1 MGPHLPFLPVSGF
14 AGALPAA
21 VISESEVFISEL
33 NHMHVTIKRKTYSG
47 IEEYPLPKEKIGP
60 LESDCLKHYDKK
72 IADLVCLF
80 LDEESA
86 VQGITT
92 PEKLFELERT
102 RNFANGKALYDY
114 TATLENGTRLT
125 TAQIQKIFHY
135 IWKNYLFGESTGM
148 NFRMIQFFR
157 EIQKTEDP
165 DELLFWSFRFCA
177 WGEYDNLLPYT
188 LYRCIVDGRFVRFYN
203 RYPEWQKNFLCMDD
217 TEKSGKEI

>member
-14 AGALPAA
+14 AGALSAA

-33 NHMHVTIKRKTYSG
+33 NHMHITLKRKTYSG
-47 IEEYPLPKEKIGP
+47 MEEYPLPKEKIGP

-72 IADLVCLF
+72 IVDLVCLF

-102 RNFANGKALYDY
+102 RNFANGKPLYDY
-114 TATLENGTRLT
+114 KATMENGARLT

-188 LYRCIVDGRFVRFYN
+188 LYRYIVDGRFVRFYN

>member
-1 MGPHLPFLPVSGF
+1 MCYDKHMEPRLPILPVSGF
-14 AGALPAA
+14 AGALSAA
-21 VISESEVFISEL
+21 VISESEVSISEL

-47 IEEYPLPKEKIGP
+47 MEEYPLPKEKIGP

-92 PEKLFELERT
+92 PEKLFERERA
-102 RNFANGKALYDY
+102 RNFANGKALYGY
-114 TATLENGTRLT
+114 TATLENGAQLT
-125 TAQIQKIFHY
+125 TAQIQNIFHY
-135 IWKNYLFGESTGM
+135 IWKNYLFLESTGM
-148 NFRMIQFFR
+148 DVRMMQLFR

-177 WGEYDNLLPYT
+177 WGEYDNMLPYT
-188 LYRCIVDGRFVRFYN
+188 LYRCIVDERFVRFYN
-203 RYPEWQKNFLCMDD
+203 HYPEWQKEFLCM
-217 TEKSGKEI
+217 E